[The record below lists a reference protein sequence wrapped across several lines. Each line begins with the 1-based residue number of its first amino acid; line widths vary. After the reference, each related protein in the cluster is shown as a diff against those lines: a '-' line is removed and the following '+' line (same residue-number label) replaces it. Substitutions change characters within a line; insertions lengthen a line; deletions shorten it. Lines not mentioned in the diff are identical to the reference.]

1 MSYYVIILL
10 YYNQSSTS
18 IYFAL
23 LYMSAI
29 LQYIIIIRANLE
41 SAVHIFNHKVFWPR
55 EYKLFICI
63 YYRYICVIKIY
74 IDLTFEGNIFFL
86 ARQRVARFRMS
97 KWSGRRAA
105 SGPFKL

>member
-1 MSYYVIILL
+1 MLL
-10 YYNQSSTS
+10 YYYNQSS

-29 LQYIIIIRANLE
+29 LQYIIIRANLE

-63 YYRYICVIKIY
+63 YI
-74 IDLTFEGNIFFL
+74 
-86 ARQRVARFRMS
+86 
-97 KWSGRRAA
+97 
-105 SGPFKL
+105 

>member
-1 MSYYVIILL
+1 MSYYIYVIILL

-29 LQYIIIIRANLE
+29 LQYIIIRANLE

-63 YYRYICVIKIY
+63 YRYV
-74 IDLTFEGNIFFL
+74 
-86 ARQRVARFRMS
+86 
-97 KWSGRRAA
+97 
-105 SGPFKL
+105 

>member
-29 LQYIIIIRANLE
+29 LQYIIIRANLE

>member
-1 MSYYVIILL
+1 MLL
-10 YYNQSSTS
+10 YYYITINQVQAS

-29 LQYIIIIRANLE
+29 LQYIIIRANLE

-63 YYRYICVIKIY
+63 YIYRYV
-74 IDLTFEGNIFFL
+74 
-86 ARQRVARFRMS
+86 
-97 KWSGRRAA
+97 
-105 SGPFKL
+105 

>member
-1 MSYYVIILL
+1 MLL
-10 YYNQSSTS
+10 YYYITINQVQAS

-29 LQYIIIIRANLE
+29 LQYIIIRANLE

-63 YYRYICVIKIY
+63 DMC
-74 IDLTFEGNIFFL
+74 
-86 ARQRVARFRMS
+86 
-97 KWSGRRAA
+97 
-105 SGPFKL
+105 

>member
-1 MSYYVIILL
+1 MLL
-10 YYNQSSTS
+10 YYYNQSS

-29 LQYIIIIRANLE
+29 LQYIIIRANLE

-63 YYRYICVIKIY
+63 YIYRYV
-74 IDLTFEGNIFFL
+74 
-86 ARQRVARFRMS
+86 
-97 KWSGRRAA
+97 
-105 SGPFKL
+105 